1 MWAARGTG
9 EDSVL
14 NTVRWQYCVGLRFI
28 IPLDLIKKVCE
39 SCWTLMEARLKEAID

>member
-9 EDSVL
+9 EDAVL
-14 NTVRWQYCVGLRFI
+14 YTVRWQYCVGLRFMM
-28 IPLDLIKKVCE
+28 PLDFINKVCE